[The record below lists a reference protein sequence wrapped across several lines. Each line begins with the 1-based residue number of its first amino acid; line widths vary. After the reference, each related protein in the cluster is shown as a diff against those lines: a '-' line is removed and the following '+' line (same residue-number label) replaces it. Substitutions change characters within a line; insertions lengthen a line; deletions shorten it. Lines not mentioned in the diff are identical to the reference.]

1 MKRVALVVAAVL
13 LVAGCGGRSS
23 GSGAPSEEPARA
35 MQRLV
40 KYELAGQLERSYEML
55 VREQRAVV
63 PRKDYLR
70 CRPGPAISGIAVLVL
85 GVDDE
90 TIDVPALGRT
100 KTKAVH
106 WRITVPDA
114 TGNDMSQSDTG
125 HLIAQ
130 DGEWR
135 WTLSPSSFE
144 SFKQRVCPY

>member
-1 MKRVALVVAAVL
+1 MKGLPLIVAAVL
-13 LVAGCGGRSS
+13 LAAGCGGGGS
-23 GSGAPSEEPARA
+23 GSAPSEEPARA

-40 KYELAGQLERSYEML
+40 KYELAGQLERSYDML

-63 PRKDYLR
+63 PRHDYLR
-70 CRPGPAISGIAVLVL
+70 CRPGPPISGIAVLVL
-85 GVDDE
+85 GVEDE
-90 TIDVPALGRT
+90 TIDVPALGPT